1 MEPIYQSGGWNRNNN
16 PSMHAYY
23 PSQLVSTFSLSQIH
37 THTHY
42 VTYIILS
49 ADHIIFNQ
57 GQREVGLE
65 GGGGCISPF
74 TFEKS
79 ILPLIL
85 WVKKSIFRY
94 KLDDKYII
102 FVSSNYSYTINNSLI

>member
-1 MEPIYQSGGWNRNNN
+1 MEPIYQSGGWNRNN

-23 PSQLVSTFSLSQIH
+23 PSQLVGTFSLSHIH

-57 GQREVGLE
+57 GQREGGVRR
-65 GGGGCISPF
+65 GGG
-74 TFEKS
+74 
-79 ILPLIL
+79 
-85 WVKKSIFRY
+85 VA
-94 KLDDKYII
+94 
-102 FVSSNYSYTINNSLI
+102 